1 MINEYAHSVLEKY
14 YGYKSFR
21 KGQEDIINSITGGND
36 VLAIM
41 PTGGGKSICYQVP
54 ALMLEGMTIVISPL
68 ISLMK
73 DQVDTLKDMGIE
85 AEFINS
91 TLNAG
96 EEDEVINKIERNM
109 ERDIKSK
116 QELEK
121 SGWRVIIL
129 WECELKNFEVKMAQL
144 EYDIRNC

>member
-1 MINEYAHSVLEKY
+1 MRHIHIKY
-14 YGYKSFR
+14 KCVIFVNGCFWHGHNCPDGHLPKS
-21 KGQEDIINSITGGND
+21 N
-36 VLAIM
+36 
-41 PTGGGKSICYQVP
+41 
-54 ALMLEGMTIVISPL
+54 
-68 ISLMK
+68 
-73 DQVDTLKDMGIE
+73 IE
-85 AEFINS
+85 FWK
-91 TLNAG
+91 
-96 EEDEVINKIERNM
+96 NKIERNM